1 MSVLSITQ
9 HACGQPHFFGV
20 KYYLYS
26 FCIYDIDVRIGTILK
41 SSLGPTFT
49 ISSFIGAHDPPCR
62 PALLY
67 LRIYV
72 FWRLLNFSASPTLFE
87 QIFEVDTRE
96 SRTLDSSV
104 AFVLLLGV
112 RRMVRHFRHVEQ
124 PAKRIQ
130 YLKMFWLLLN
140 IENVQF
146 EGTKV
151 SICEISISGILWV

>member
-96 SRTLDSSV
+96 SRILLTRR
-104 AFVLLLGV
+104 LLLYFCSELEEWYDIFV
-112 RRMVRHFRHVEQ
+112 AWSSLQNEC
-124 PAKRIQ
+124 
-130 YLKMFWLLLN
+130 
-140 IENVQF
+140 
-146 EGTKV
+146 
-151 SICEISISGILWV
+151 SIWRCSDCF